1 MPRCRTKC
9 EPSNADYWAPY
20 VTTPAVDASSLR
32 ADLIARLRADHVG
45 VSYHEAWDSLKVR
58 HVWAES
64 AGCGDAGR
72 GACRWWIGTR
82 PTGTTSSPS
91 TRSGLTPRRRSATPL
106 AGTASTCGL
115 NPTASSL
122 MAPTLVTST
131 RCEPRIGTLTARATT
146 WCVAVAP
153 WLMCCCRRRRA
164 CTSPTVLAAPVL
176 WRLLGSRRRMHLSR
190 TRRSRRVHR
199 QERRH
204 VPAACFCAG

>member
-1 MPRCRTKC
+1 MTQAASAPTLSHACVPTTSASPTTKLGTHSRYAMC
-9 EPSNADYWAPY
+9 GQKQRAA
-20 VTTPAVDASSLR
+20 AVA
-32 ADLIARLRADHVG
+32 
-45 VSYHEAWDSLKVR
+45 
-58 HVWAES
+58 
-64 AGCGDAGR
+64 GDAGR

-91 TRSGLTPRRRSATPL
+91 TRSGLTPRRRPATPL

-122 MAPTLVTST
+122 MAPTLAIST

-190 TRRSRRVHR
+190 TRRSRRVHS